1 VKDPIAEA
9 QKRDLIPEA
18 RQKTKRQVRRQITL
32 PIALG
37 VVVLAAIIV
46 LLVRRGVGTPSAWAD
61 VSLVFLLVPVFIVG
75 LIIFFVLAALF
86 VISLQL
92 TIEIPYLTFQ
102 IYDGIRSAHS
112 GVRRVTSMI
121 TRPFFIP
128 SAIRAALKA
137 GLRSIR
143 MIFIRP

>member
-1 VKDPIAEA
+1 MNDPIAEA
-9 QKRDLIPEA
+9 RKRDLIPEA
-18 RQKTKRQVRRQITL
+18 RQKTKRQVRRQIIL
-32 PIALG
+32 PLASG

-61 VSLVFLLVPVFIVG
+61 LSLVFLLVPVLIMG
-75 LIIFFVLAALF
+75 LIFFFILAAVFVL
-86 VISLQL
+86 SLRL
-92 TIEIPYLTFQ
+92 TIEIPFLTFQ

-112 GVRRVTSMI
+112 GVRRVTGMV